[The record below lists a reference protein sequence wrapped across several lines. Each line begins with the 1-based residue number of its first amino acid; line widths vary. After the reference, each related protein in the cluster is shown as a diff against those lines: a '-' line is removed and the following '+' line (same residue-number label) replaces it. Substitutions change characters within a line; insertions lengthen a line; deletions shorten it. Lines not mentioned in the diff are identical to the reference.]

1 MTPNVQLALNIAAYI
16 FIGCVSLA
24 AIAVVLELI
33 AGLIEA
39 IDFHRK

>member
-1 MTPNVQLALNIAAYI
+1 MTPIVQLAAYI